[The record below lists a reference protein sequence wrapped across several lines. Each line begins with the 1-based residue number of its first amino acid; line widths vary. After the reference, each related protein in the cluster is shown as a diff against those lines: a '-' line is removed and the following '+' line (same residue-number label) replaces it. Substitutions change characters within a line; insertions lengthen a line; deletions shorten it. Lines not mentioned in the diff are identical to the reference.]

1 MLPAVVVAGIGAVAN
16 AVPPVAVL
24 YHFKLLLPDGVAVN
38 EVAGANWQEVTLL
51 TVGAA
56 GVGFTTT
63 TVVVPA
69 LQLLTVAFTK

>member
-38 EVAGANWQEVTLL
+38 AVAGANWPRL
-51 TVGAA
+51 
-56 GVGFTTT
+56 
-63 TVVVPA
+63 P
-69 LQLLTVAFTK
+69 